1 MIRERLQAALRE
13 TGFEQRYRAME
24 RRERVLLH
32 IAGAVGLVAIL
43 YAGVFSPAYEFRE
56 TALARYAQ
64 QQDRLDWMRAH
75 ETEARR
81 RNSDQPG
88 SVSPNRSLL
97 TLIDST
103 ARDANVRLT
112 RYRPDSD
119 GSVNVV
125 IQQQPFN
132 DVLRWTGLLVAQDL
146 RILQAAIDAEDAEG
160 IVNARVSI
168 R

>member
-1 MIRERLQAALRE
+1 MIGARLMEAFRD
-13 TGFEQRYRAME
+13 TGIEQRYLAME
-24 RRERVLLH
+24 RRERLLLH
-32 IAGAVGLVAIL
+32 IACSVGLAAIL
-43 YAGVFSPAYEFRE
+43 YVGAFSPAYDFRE

-75 ETEARR
+75 EAEARK
-81 RNSDQPG
+81 RNSEDPG
-88 SVSPNRSLL
+88 SASPNRSLL

-112 RYRPDSD
+112 RYRPESD

-132 DVLRWTGLLVAQDL
+132 DVLRWTALLVAEDL
-146 RILQAAIDAEDAEG
+146 RILQAAIDAEDTEG